1 MKDTNKF
8 APVAVAPQRE
18 RGETGRRYGVGE
30 AWLVLTASLGGRI
43 IYAVPFPLPIS
54 IHFPPSG
61 FVCLFV
67 SSCWPHSLGHDEFLG
82 ATLKSPKV
90 PYTSLA
96 LPLHSSSSPSSFPA
110 AVALSS

>member
-1 MKDTNKF
+1 MKDNNKF

-54 IHFPPSG
+54 IHFPPLA
-61 FVCLFV
+61 LFV
-67 SSCWPHSLGHDEFLG
+67 SWPHSLGHDEFLG

-96 LPLHSSSSPSSFPA
+96 LLLHSSPSPSSFPA

>member
-8 APVAVAPQRE
+8 APVAVAALRE
-18 RGETGRRYGVGE
+18 GVRTVGGMGVGE
-30 AWLVLTASLGGRI
+30 AWLVLTASLGGSI

-54 IHFPPSG
+54 IHFLPLWL
-61 FVCLFV
+61 CLFV
-67 SSCWPHSLGHDEFLG
+67 SWPHSLGHDEFLG

-96 LPLHSSSSPSSFPA
+96 LPPLPA
-110 AVALSS
+110 ASLLQLLSPRSS